1 MISTQ
6 KSTKLHRCIQQKF
19 YPWLPKRSQMSPNMS
34 KENTELDQEII
45 AVTGLAKSAENG
57 LGISNFLQ
65 PPISTSS
72 PSSDPNN
79 CFNRMVNKAIT
90 VVKWVIRDFKLRHLV
105 SNFSLTRLVKTNFK
119 KWASFVNI
127 KFTVLLCKTTCPLAW
142 FTTYGT
148 NNRLLG
154 KVHLK

>member
-1 MISTQ
+1 
-6 KSTKLHRCIQQKF
+6 
-19 YPWLPKRSQMSPNMS
+19 MS

-45 AVTGLAKSAENG
+45 AVTGLVKSAENG

-105 SNFSLTRLVKTNFK
+105 SDFSLTRLVKTNFK

-127 KFTVLLCKTTCPLAW
+127 KFTVLLYKTICPLA
-142 FTTYGT
+142 
-148 NNRLLG
+148 
-154 KVHLK
+154 

>member
-1 MISTQ
+1 MISS
-6 KSTKLHRCIQQKF
+6 KSTKLHRCIGQKF
-19 YPWLPKRSQMSPNMS
+19 CPWLPKRSQMSPNMS

-105 SNFSLTRLVKTNFK
+105 SVFSLTRLVKTYSK
-119 KWASFVNI
+119 KCPSVVNTKLTI
-127 KFTVLLCKTTCPLAW
+127 LLDNTICTLA
-142 FTTYGT
+142 
-148 NNRLLG
+148 
-154 KVHLK
+154 